1 MRDSGGCRCV
11 SEVPGQEGE
20 HPKAQ
25 AAHAGS
31 LSLAEGLLCGGTPVR
46 VSHASCP
53 SEDTAP
59 SALCSSVRRRVRAW
73 SAELQVAARDP
84 AWCPSKGSTGSS
96 ETSPD
101 CGDIW

>member
-1 MRDSGGCRCV
+1 MRGSGSCRCV

-31 LSLAEGLLCGGTPVR
+31 LSSVAGLLCGGTPVH

-59 SALCSSVRRRVRAW
+59 NALCIPVRR
-73 SAELQVAARDP
+73 
-84 AWCPSKGSTGSS
+84 
-96 ETSPD
+96 
-101 CGDIW
+101 

>member
-1 MRDSGGCRCV
+1 MTVGLVEPILAMAPLPGGHPSEGYPTRGSGGCRCV

-31 LSLAEGLLCGGTPVR
+31 LSLATGLPCGGTPAHA
-46 VSHASCP
+46 SHASYP

-59 SALCSSVRRRVRAW
+59 SALCSSVRRGVRAW
-73 SAELQVAARDP
+73 GGE
-84 AWCPSKGSTGSS
+84 
-96 ETSPD
+96 
-101 CGDIW
+101 